1 MALSAQDLLAIREH
15 QLAYDTLAKG
25 TLDSTLNE
33 LKSVLAD
40 ITSAT
45 DLDSLKKELEDKKIT
60 LDKQE
65 EILYNNAQ
73 VQQDEYNNNINTIK
87 EKNIVL
93 NNKLLKI
100 TTLCVNQDG
109 SSKISNKDS
118 YMGITNDLA
127 MLEHNENIIKCGK
140 FIMPQL
146 PNMPPLPLKEI
157 DSLKSGDSL
166 NLSIIEKN
174 HIIELHKYTESL
186 KKTILDSYTLYL
198 NSCTGEKK

>member
-1 MALSAQDLLAIREH
+1 MFFKTIEMIWPFIREMVIGDKS
-15 QLAYDTLAKG
+15 LLDALKYNKKRVLLVILIFVSIG
-25 TLDSTLNE
+25 TNFFSIHRL
-33 LKSVLAD
+33 
-40 ITSAT
+40 ITIS
-45 DLDSLKKELEDKKIT
+45 
-60 LDKQE
+60 
-65 EILYNNAQ
+65 
-73 VQQDEYNNNINTIK
+73 QQY
-87 EKNIVL
+87 IVL

>member
-87 EKNIVL
+87 EKNRVL
-93 NNKLLKI
+93 
-100 TTLCVNQDG
+100 D
-109 SSKISNKDS
+109 SK
-118 YMGITNDLA
+118 
-127 MLEHNENIIKCGK
+127 
-140 FIMPQL
+140 Q
-146 PNMPPLPLKEI
+146 
-157 DSLKSGDSL
+157 DSLKEKEQQLENDKQQHSILVKEHQDSVVSDKQDL
-166 NLSIIEKN
+166 AVRLVQVQSREEAFSARNQDLLDREAEVARK
-174 HIIELHKYTESL
+174 LAVL
-186 KKTILDSYTLYL
+186 KAL
-198 NSCTGEKK
+198 